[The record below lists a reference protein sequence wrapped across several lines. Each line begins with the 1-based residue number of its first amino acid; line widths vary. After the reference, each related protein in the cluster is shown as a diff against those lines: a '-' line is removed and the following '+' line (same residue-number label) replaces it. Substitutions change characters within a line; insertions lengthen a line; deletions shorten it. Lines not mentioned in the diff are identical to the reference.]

1 MSDSVEEFK
10 ESLEARVEK
19 QAAEA
24 KSQTMKLVVDQLEKK
39 LGAGSAAQIQALL
52 PPGFMQGFM
61 PQTMAAAPIPGFAQ
75 AYTQAPV
82 AYGAPAPV
90 YAQAQPA
97 VYAP

>member
-1 MSDSVEEFK
+1 
-10 ESLEARVEK
+10 
-19 QAAEA
+19 
-24 KSQTMKLVVDQLEKK
+24 
-39 LGAGSAAQIQALL
+39 
-52 PPGFMQGFM
+52 MQGFM